1 MYLYGKSLAMDLLA
15 LGKKK
20 FSLFS
25 MKVFYTIKHIFFK
38 NIMQSGCTKEW
49 ASLYNSMQ
57 TAWLS
62 LIALLVFSIAPHW
75 QGIQPVFGRSL
86 LQVKCVSVI
95 LTFKSVDDY
104 YKWKSQEIFF
114 GPVCRWWHC
123 DSYIFFLNSMP
134 TFEFL
139 ASWDIHLT
147 MTEEKHISSYSVCI
161 ET

>member
-15 LGKKK
+15 LGKEK

-25 MKVFYTIKHIFFK
+25 MKVFYAIKHIFFFK
-38 NIMQSGCTKEW
+38 NIMQSGSTKER

-75 QGIQPVFGRSL
+75 KSIQPVFGRSL
-86 LQVKCVSVI
+86 LQVKCDSVI

-104 YKWKSQEIFF
+104 YKWKSQEIFLVLYA
-114 GPVCRWWHC
+114 G
-123 DSYIFFLNSMP
+123 D
-134 TFEFL
+134 
-139 ASWDIHLT
+139 DIVIVT
-147 MTEEKHISSYSVCI
+147 SFS
-161 ET
+161 